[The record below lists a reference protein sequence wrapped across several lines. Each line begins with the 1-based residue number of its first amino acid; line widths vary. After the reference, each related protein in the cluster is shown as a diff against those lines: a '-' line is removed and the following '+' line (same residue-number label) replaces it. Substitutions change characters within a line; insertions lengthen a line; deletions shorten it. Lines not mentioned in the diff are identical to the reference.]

1 VFTILDN
8 PTVGHGAGSDDRRE
22 APAIFWNCQAVEKGQ
37 KQYPDYPLRITMK

>member
-1 VFTILDN
+1 MVQGLT
-8 PTVGHGAGSDDRRE
+8 TEGK